1 MRVLVSDSFNCA
13 VLDSGCSSNVC
24 GEDWANCY
32 LETLDKE
39 HKKNVKTFKSKTWFK
54 FGDGIK
60 LQSLKKIR
68 IPCEIAGTRCRI
80 DTDVVSSDIP
90 LLLGKPSMKRC
101 QMTLDMVNDT
111 ATIFDRKVKL
121 SSTPSGHYFIP
132 LSFTTSSQTISDVLL
147 TIGDTSEEKGKALLK
162 LHRQYSHP
170 SARRLK

>member
-13 VLDSGCSSNVC
+13 VLDSACSSTVC
-24 GEDWANCY
+24 GEDWINCY

-68 IPCEIAGTRCRI
+68 IPCEIAGTRCHI

-90 LLLGKPSMKRC
+90 LLLGKPSMKRA
-101 QMTLDMVNDT
+101 QMTLDM
-111 ATIFDRKVKL
+111 
-121 SSTPSGHYFIP
+121 
-132 LSFTTSSQTISDVLL
+132 
-147 TIGDTSEEKGKALLK
+147 
-162 LHRQYSHP
+162 
-170 SARRLK
+170 